1 MEIASLYDQWI
12 HNAIDDP
19 DLKEELEAIRH
30 QPEEIADRF
39 YKELE
44 FGTAGLRGVIGAGT
58 NRMNVYTV
66 RKATQGLADYVQ
78 ALTPEGKVAI
88 AFDSRNK
95 SELFAR
101 EAACVLAANNIQV
114 YLYAEL
120 TPTPM
125 LSFAVRQ
132 LGCQAG
138 IVITASHNPAQYNG
152 YKAYGSDG
160 CQLSVENSAKVLA
173 YVDKVPMFGGAKTVA
188 FHEAAARGRIVFV
201 PDEVIQAYLDAVQR
215 CSVRPV
221 ESDLRVVYTP
231 LNGTG
236 NRPVRAILKRIGCD
250 HVTVVPSQE
259 SPDGNFPTCPYPNP
273 EIRQA
278 FEQAIALAES
288 MQPKADLLL
297 ATDPDCDRV
306 GIAVLHEGEYRLLT
320 GNDVGAMLLDY
331 ILSGRKDNGTLPANP
346 VAVKT
351 IVTSPLADRVASKY
365 GCQVINVLTGFKYI
379 GEQIALLEAEGE
391 ENRFIFGF
399 EESYGYLAGG
409 YVRDKDAVVA
419 SMLICEMA
427 SFYKAQGK
435 TLVDVVEA
443 LYREHGM
450 ILCTQRSYTCEGEAG
465 MQRMNELM
473 ASLRALPPAKLG
485 GKEVIAVL
493 DYGQSVETNLETGE
507 ETPILLPRSEV
518 LQYRLEDG
526 GNVIVRPSG
535 TEPKIKAYITAVGTD
550 RATAQ
555 DMADRLLA
563 DVGCIFVINHCFL

>member
-1 MEIASLYDQWI
+1 MDISALYKQWL
-12 HNAIDDP
+12 AYAVDDP
-19 DLKEELEAIRH
+19 ELKEELLAIENH
-30 QPEEIADRF
+30 PEEIKDRF

-44 FGTAGLRGVIGAGT
+44 FGTAGLRGVIGAGS

-66 RKATQGLADYVQ
+66 RKATQGLADYVKSVAPQ
-78 ALTPEGKVAI
+78 GKVAI

-101 EAACVLAANNIQV
+101 EAASVLAANDIQV

-120 TPTPM
+120 MPTPM
-125 LSFAVRQ
+125 LSFAVRH
-132 LGCQAG
+132 LKCDAG
-138 IVITASHNPAQYNG
+138 IVITASHNPAKYNG

-160 CQLSVENSAKVLA
+160 CQLSVENSAKVLSF
-173 YVDKVPMFGGAKTVA
+173 VSQVPMFAGAKTMDFAQAVA
-188 FHEAAARGRIVFV
+188 QGRIVFI
-201 PDEVIQAYLDAVQR
+201 PDEVIDAYLDEVQR

-221 ESDLRVVYTP
+221 AADLKVVYTP

-250 HVTVVPSQE
+250 SVTVVPSQE
-259 SPDGNFPTCPYPNP
+259 SPDGNFPTCPFPNP

-278 FEQAIALAES
+278 FEEAIALAAAME
-288 MQPKADLLL
+288 PRADLLL

-320 GNDVGAMLLDY
+320 GNEVGAMLLDY
-331 ILSGRKDNGTLPANP
+331 ILAGRKEKGTLPANP
-346 VAVKT
+346 MAVKT
-351 IVTSPLADRVASKY
+351 IVTSPLADRVAAKY
-365 GCQVINVLTGFKYI
+365 GCQVVNVLTGFKYI
-379 GEQIALLEAEGE
+379 GEQIALLEAKE
-391 ENRFIFGF
+391 EADRFVFGF

-427 SFYKAQGK
+427 AYYKAQGK
-435 TLVDVVEA
+435 TLLDVVED

-473 ASLRALPPAKLG
+473 ASLRQLPPAKLG
-485 GKEVIAVL
+485 GVEVTAVL
-493 DYGQSVETNLETGE
+493 DYGKSVETNLETGE
-507 ETPILLPRSEV
+507 EQPIALPRSEV
-518 LQYRLEDG
+518 LEYRLEDG
-526 GNVIVRPSG
+526 GSVIVRPSG
-535 TEPKIKAYITAVGTD
+535 TEPKIKAYITAAGMD
-550 RATAQ
+550 RAAAQ
-555 DMADRLLA
+555 HMADQLLA
-563 DVGCIFVINHCFL
+563 DMDVFLG